1 MRLRKRFLLVL
12 VIILAITVTPW
23 VSAFAAV
30 GHTHD
35 TNYIYYTQL
44 PLGAAFDIIKPA
56 NWAPGQAINIRYTP
70 AAIVPWAIST
80 NMKYGYTLYDV
91 KTYMYTNQTTS
102 AQYLARVNGSFNLSY
117 QGSYYITPHGKKSYW
132 VGYDGG
138 AEGNDEALPVTYLT
152 PEAPGGPSNTIFSF
166 FFKNVYEYTQYFQD
180 KLNTEGKIR
189 VQPFL
194 VVLWSSPTPL
204 DFAQMEFQDGVD
216 VKLVGIADSLNRLES
231 ILNLA
236 NNLQQQTNTHLLGVI
251 DAINKLSVSGGGTQG
266 IIDKLETVG
275 NAILTTGNQI
285 VAQQIAAADKIIAAG
300 NANTAALDA
309 TIKLVEMAVD
319 NTTAELK
326 RQADENIRAANEKP
340 NEIAGLVSDMESEF
354 KTRWSAFS
362 FPIEFGNRIFDLFKG
377 TSSASFARMYGDV
390 IRYSYN
396 KDTGKLEPVRAPNA
410 RLAAQERAVTGTRV
424 TFPSFD
430 LPMPGGNEYRLWE
443 SFTFDMAELVDWLE
457 PLFDALYVASG
468 ILMIYWCVDDILDMF
483 SEIIAGD

>member
-1 MRLRKRFLLVL
+1 MRKRILLVL
-12 VIILAITVTPW
+12 IICLVTTVTPW
-23 VSAFAAV
+23 VSVSAAV
-30 GHTHD
+30 GHTHE
-35 TNYIYYTQL
+35 TNYIYYAQL
-44 PLGAAFDIIKPA
+44 PLGAGFDVKKPSG
-56 NWAPGQAINIRYTP
+56 WVPGQAVNLGLVP
-70 AAIVPWAIST
+70 AQIVPWAIST

-91 KTYMYTNQTTS
+91 KTYFYTNQSNS
-102 AQYLARVNGSFNLSY
+102 AQYLAKVNGAFKLSF
-117 QGSYYITPHGKKSYW
+117 QGSYNIKPQGQNSEW
-132 VGYDGG
+132 VGYDGFSSSVT
-138 AEGNDEALPVTYLT
+138 LPVTYIT
-152 PEAPGGPSNTIFSF
+152 PEAPGGPSNTLFTFNFSVAYDYTND
-166 FFKNVYEYTQYFQD
+166 FKNT
-180 KLNTEGKIR
+180 LNTKGKIR
-189 VQPFL
+189 VYPFL
-194 VVLWSSPTPL
+194 VVLWSSPNPL
-204 DFAQMEFQDGVD
+204 DFAQMEFQQGVD
-216 VKLVGIADSLNRLES
+216 IKLIGIADSLNRLES
-231 ILNLA
+231 ILGLA
-236 NNLQQQTNTHLLGVI
+236 NNLQQQANAHLLGI
-251 DAINKLSVSGGGTQG
+251 INAINNLSVAGGGTQG

-326 RQADENIRAANEKP
+326 RQADENIKAANEKP

-362 FPIEFGNRIFDLFKG
+362 FPIEFGNRIFDLLKG
-377 TSSASFARMYGDV
+377 TTSASFARMYGDV
-390 IRYSYN
+390 IRYTYN
-396 KDTGKLEPVRAPNA
+396 DNTGKLEPVRAPDA
-410 RLAAQERAVTGTRV
+410 RQAAQERAVTGTRV